1 MSKLAN
7 KIRKTTR
14 VEPAPLG
21 FGVAAARPRPPSLLL
36 MVHGPASGMR
46 PPADLTDSGLD
57 ALLLSL
63 NPERESAEAARW
75 AKVAGELPCGLRIP
89 SATSETVAALKQAG
103 IDFLAFEADS
113 ANADALLDTEMGYV
127 LSLTG
132 PDASGDTLLR
142 AMADFSLDAL
152 WLADWHGPL
161 TVQSQLEL
169 HRIHLLAR
177 APLLVPVRAD
187 VGAGEL
193 ECLRDVGVVGVAVDG
208 REHNVWDQLPALRQA
223 IDGLPP
229 PRVRRREERPDAVLP
244 VSARAPSS
252 AEEEEEEEGEGEDF
266 P

>member
-1 MSKLAN
+1 MSKLSN
-7 KIRKTTR
+7 KIRKATR

-36 MVHGPASGMR
+36 MMHGPASSVR
-46 PPADLTDSGLD
+46 PPADLAKSGLD

-63 NPERESAEAARW
+63 NPEKDTAEAARW
-75 AKVAGELPCGLRIP
+75 AEAAGDLPCGVRVP
-89 SATSETVAALKQAG
+89 SAASETVAALKQAG

-113 ANADALLDTEMGYV
+113 ASAEALLDTEMGYV
-127 LSLTG
+127 ISLTG
-132 PDASGDTLLR
+132 DPSDSLLR
-142 AMADFSLDAL
+142 AMADFPLDAL

-169 HRIHLLAR
+169 RRIYLLAR
-177 APLLVPVRAD
+177 TPLLVPVRAD
-187 VGAGEL
+187 IGAGDL

-208 REHNVWDQLPALRQA
+208 HEHNAWDRLAALRQA
-223 IDGLPP
+223 INGLPP
-229 PRVRRREERPDAVLP
+229 PRVRRREERPEAVLP

-252 AEEEEEEEGEGEDF
+252 AEEEEEEEDGEDF

>member
-21 FGVAAARPRPPSLLL
+21 FGLAAARPRSPSLLL
-36 MVHGPASGMR
+36 MVHGPAAGMR
-46 PPADLTDSGLD
+46 LPADLTDSGLD

-63 NPERESAEAARW
+63 NPEKETAEAARW
-75 AKVAGELPCGLRIP
+75 AQAAGELPCGLGIP

-132 PDASGDTLLR
+132 DPSDSLLR
-142 AMADFSLDAL
+142 AVADFPLDAL

-169 HRIHLLAR
+169 RRILLLAR
-177 APLLVPVRAD
+177 TPLLVPIPAD
-187 VGAGEL
+187 VGAGDL
-193 ECLRDVGVVGVAVDG
+193 ECLRDAGVVGVAVDG
-208 REHNVWDQLPALRQA
+208 HGHNVWDQLPALRQA

-252 AEEEEEEEGEGEDF
+252 AEEEEEEEGEDF

>member
-63 NPERESAEAARW
+63 NPEKETAEAARW
-75 AKVAGELPCGLRIP
+75 AKTAGELPCGLRIP
-89 SATSETVAALKQAG
+89 SATHETVAALKQAG

-132 PDASGDTLLR
+132 DPSDSLLR
-142 AMADFSLDAL
+142 AVADFSLDAL
-152 WLADWHGPL
+152 WLTDWHGPL

-187 VGAGEL
+187 IGAGEL
-193 ECLRDVGVVGVAVDG
+193 ECLRDAGVVGVAVDG
-208 REHNVWDQLPALRQA
+208 HGHNAWDQLPALRQA

-229 PRVRRREERPDAVLP
+229 PRMRRREERPDAVLP
-244 VSARAPSS
+244 VSARTPSS